1 MKVKVRLT
9 GIYAQYV
16 GWTEAESELADG
28 ASLSH
33 LLAILADQAGEQG
46 EMFFEKQTGFP
57 ALDILTVVNGAAS
70 PGTTV
75 LHEGDVVTLMPP
87 AVGGCP
93 TRYRLTKPCRIA

>member
-1 MKVKVRLT
+1 MKVRVRLT
-9 GIYAQYV
+9 GILSQYV
-16 GWTEAESELADG
+16 GWTEAEMTLADG
-28 ASLSH
+28 ASLSD
-33 LLAILADQAGEQG
+33 LLAILAEQAGEYG

-75 LHEGDVVTLMPP
+75 FHAGDVVTLMPP

-93 TRYRLTKPCRIA
+93 TATN